1 MKNFAA
7 LDEEKIVENEG
18 MPFSYVINL
27 MREIADILNIYGSN
41 FVFHIEKVLNDQYEL
56 MNKLNDGNK
65 EKYPDENKEKYPEM
79 ESPLPL

>member
-65 EKYPDENKEKYPEM
+65 EKYPEM